1 MADVLIITGGGRG
14 IGAATAVEAGRRGYA
29 VCVNY
34 RERSD
39 RADAVVA
46 EIRDAGG
53 TAVAV
58 RADISKESDII
69 GLFET
74 VDKEL
79 GRVTHL
85 VNSAGIVEPYC
96 RVDEIEAA
104 DLERHFEINVFGT
117 YICAREAIRRMSTKH
132 GGQGG
137 VVVNLGSAASR
148 LGGAGASVHYA
159 ASKSAVDAFTF
170 GLAQE
175 VAAEGVRVVC
185 ISPGV
190 IDTEIQP
197 PGRVEQISPM
207 LPMKRPGKAEEVANA
222 ILWALSDEASY
233 VSGTVLDVSG
243 GR

>member
-1 MADVLIITGGGRG
+1 MTGVLIITGGGRG
-14 IGAATAVEAGRRGYA
+14 IGAATATEAGRRGYA

-58 RADISKESDII
+58 QADISKETDII
-69 GLFET
+69 RLFET
-74 VDKEL
+74 VDSEL
-79 GRVTHL
+79 GPVTHL
-85 VNSAGIVEPYC
+85 VNSAGVVEPYC

-104 DLERHFEINVFGT
+104 DLEWHFRINVFGS
-117 YICAREAIRRMSTKH
+117 YLCAREAVRRMSTNH
-132 GGQGG
+132 GGAGG
-137 VVVNLGSAASR
+137 VIVNLGSAASR

-197 PGRVEQISPM
+197 PGRVEQISSM

-222 ILWALSDEASY
+222 ILWALSDQASY
-233 VSGTVLDVSG
+233 VSGTVLGVSG

>member
-74 VDKEL
+74 VDTEL

-137 VVVNLGSAASR
+137 VIVNLGSAASR

-222 ILWALSDEASY
+222 ILWALSNQASY
-233 VSGTVLDVSG
+233 VSGTVLSVSG